1 MATSKA
7 IGTGT
12 AGGLLAFCDDLLQR
26 DHASCGVVHP
36 WKYAVKQVFTRLEG
50 EHFEAIDVRSL
61 DVDEYM
67 QRFAGAPRDPH
78 EPDRL
83 YAYHERFPKAVEA
96 YRGYLADPTGWRPAS
111 ELREV

>member
-1 MATSKA
+1 MAVRDA

-12 AGGLLAFCDDLLQR
+12 AGGLLAFCDHLLES

-36 WKYAVKQVFTRLEG
+36 WKYAVRRVFTRLEG
-50 EHFEAIDVRSL
+50 DDFEAIDVKSL

-67 QRFAGAPRDPH
+67 QRFASAARDPH

-83 YAYHERFPKAVEA
+83 YAYHSRFPKAVEA
-96 YRGYLADPTGWRPAS
+96 YRDYLADPKGWRPA
-111 ELREV
+111 

>member
-1 MATSKA
+1 MAATDV

-12 AGGLLAFCDDLLQR
+12 VGGLLAFCDYLLDR
-26 DHASCGVVHP
+26 DHASCGVVRP

-50 EHFEAIDVRSL
+50 ENFEAIDVCAL

-67 QRFAGAPRDPH
+67 QRFISAPRDPN

-83 YAYHERFPKAVEA
+83 YAYHSRFPKAIEA
-96 YRGYLADPTGWRPAS
+96 YRGYLTDPAGWRLA
-111 ELREV
+111 